1 MDHERVVLHGGRNAA
16 LDPFSPVEVSVFN
29 LSLHNT
35 LTHPEPI

>member
-16 LDPFSPVEVSVFN
+16 LDPFIPVEVSVFN